1 MEGDIVA
8 ITHVLVFPPNESLK
22 SLVSLLSLNK
32 IQKQNSWVLLS
43 DVKPDLKIPPKDDLL
58 PVRNM
63 ARVLNKRVNDTAK
76 SKQTLVDLSSFPGSS
91 LQQPLSNYP
100 PPLAL

>member
-1 MEGDIVA
+1 MA

-32 IQKQNSWVLLS
+32 IQKQDSIVLS
-43 DVKPDLKIPPKDDLL
+43 DVKPDLKIPTDDLL

-100 PPLAL
+100 PPLAS

>member
-32 IQKQNSWVLLS
+32 IQKQDSIVLS

-100 PPLAL
+100 PPLAS

>member
-1 MEGDIVA
+1 MA

-32 IQKQNSWVLLS
+32 IQKQDSIVLS
-43 DVKPDLKIPPKDDLL
+43 DVKPDLKIPTDDLL

-91 LQQPLSNYP
+91 LSCTRT
-100 PPLAL
+100 

>member
-1 MEGDIVA
+1 MA

-32 IQKQNSWVLLS
+32 IQKQDSIVLS
-43 DVKPDLKIPPKDDLL
+43 DVKPDLKIPTDDLL